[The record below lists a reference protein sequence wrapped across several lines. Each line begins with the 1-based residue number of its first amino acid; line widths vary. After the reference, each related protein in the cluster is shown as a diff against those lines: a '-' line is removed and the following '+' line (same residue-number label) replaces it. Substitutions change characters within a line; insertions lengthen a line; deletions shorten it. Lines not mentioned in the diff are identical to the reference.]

1 MIPAWLKRL
10 FGYHVHDYGLWYPI
24 YASDQSVAGRMR
36 RCTTCPH
43 VQSDYY
49 PDGH

>member
-1 MIPAWLKRL
+1 MIRFLKRL
-10 FGYHVHDYGLWYPI
+10 FGYHVHDFEPWYPI
-24 YASDQSVAGRMR
+24 YASDMSEAGRQR

-43 VQSDYY
+43 VDSEYY